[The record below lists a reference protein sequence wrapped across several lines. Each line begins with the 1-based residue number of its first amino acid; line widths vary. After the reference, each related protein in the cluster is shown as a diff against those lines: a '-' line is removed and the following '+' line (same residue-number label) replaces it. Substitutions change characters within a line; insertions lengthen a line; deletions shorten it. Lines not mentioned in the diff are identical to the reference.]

1 MKNIATALVKAQKA
15 FAPALKDSSNP
26 FFKTKYADL
35 SACVKAVIDAL
46 NDNGIALVQ
55 NCHPCDDG
63 VSVETIFYHE
73 SGEMINCGILHVPAA
88 KNDPQGYG
96 SALTYAR
103 RYSLMAACGIAPEDD
118 DGNMASRGRPAPM
131 ANPLNFAKTDAS
143 VLENRAKNIVESSVN
158 TTLPENVEPVL
169 RLGLHIP
176 NKEPVFYDSMA
187 DWVDAYNAMAD
198 KVAASKQ
205 MGRDTK
211 RMKLEELHGSNK
223 HIIDKMNPVQIAGM
237 NAFTAKRR
245 SQIDTST

>member
-1 MKNIATALVKAQKA
+1 
-15 FAPALKDSSNP
+15 
-26 FFKTKYADL
+26 
-35 SACVKAVIDAL
+35 
-46 NDNGIALVQ
+46 
-55 NCHPCDDG
+55 
-63 VSVETIFYHE
+63 
-73 SGEMINCGILHVPAA
+73 
-88 KNDPQGYG
+88 
-96 SALTYAR
+96 
-103 RYSLMAACGIAPEDD
+103 MAACGIAPEDD

-143 VLENRAKNIVESSVN
+143 VLENKAKNIVESSIN

-245 SQIDTST
+245 SQIDTSA

>member
-1 MKNIATALVKAQKA
+1 VKNIATALVKAQKA
-15 FAPALKDSSNP
+15 FAPALKDSNNP

-35 SACVKAVIDAL
+35 STCVKAVIDAL

-73 SGEMINCGILHVPAA
+73 SGELINCGILHVPAA

-118 DGNMASRGRPAPM
+118 DGNAASKGRPAPV

-143 VLENRAKNIVESSVN
+143 VLENKAKNILDSSVN

-169 RLGLHIP
+169 RFSLRVPGKDETLF
-176 NKEPVFYDSMA
+176 ESMA
-187 DWVDAYNAMAD
+187 EWTESYNAMAD
-198 KVAASKQ
+198 KVAASKSLTK
-205 MGRDTK
+205 DTK
-211 RMKLEELHGSNK
+211 RQKLEELHGANK

-245 SQIDTST
+245 ALIDSN

>member
-15 FAPALKDSSNP
+15 FAPALKDSNNP

-143 VLENRAKNIVESSVN
+143 VLENKAKNIVESSVN

>member
-1 MKNIATALVKAQKA
+1 MKNIATALVKAQKD
-15 FAPALKDSSNP
+15 FAPALKDSNNP

-46 NDNGIALVQ
+46 NNNGIALVQ
-55 NCHPCDDG
+55 KCHPCDDG
-63 VSVETIFYHE
+63 VSVETIFIHE
-73 SGEMINCGILHVPAA
+73 SGELLDCGVLHVPAA

-118 DGNMASRGRPAPM
+118 DGNAASRGRPAPM

-143 VLENRAKNIVESSVN
+143 VLENKAKNIIESSVN
-158 TTLPENVEPVL
+158 TTLPENIEPVL
-169 RLGLHIP
+169 RLALRIP
-176 NKEPVFYDSMA
+176 GKDDTLFDSMT
-187 DWVDAYNAMAD
+187 DWVEAYNAMAD
-198 KVAASKQ
+198 KVAMSKS
-205 MGRDTK
+205 MGKDTK

-223 HIIDKMNPVQIAGM
+223 HIIDKMNPVQISGM

-245 SQIDTST
+245 ALIDAS

>member
-15 FAPALKDSSNP
+15 FAPALKDSNNP

-143 VLENRAKNIVESSVN
+143 VLENKAKNIVESSVN

-245 SQIDTST
+245 SQIDTSA

>member
-245 SQIDTST
+245 SQIDTSA